1 MLDMT
6 FFLIPFLVG
15 AFGWCLVWA
24 IGFVPFKWRYLSDKW
39 LGQIDLTELLPL
51 LTKNDPF
58 DHLKPV
64 INEKLDDF
72 FRHKLSAKLPMISM
86 FIGEKTIEEL
96 KEVFMEELALLFP
109 LLISE
114 YSTHLNKDLH
124 AQWEQKLSKI
134 VQQKIIQVS
143 KPFRWVAFAIGAI
156 WGAVIALI
164 LPLI

>member
-1 MLDMT
+1 MT

-24 IGFVPFKWRYLSDKW
+24 IGMLPFKWSYLKNQW

-58 DHLKPV
+58 EAMKPV
-64 INEKLDDF
+64 INDKLDDF

-96 KEVFMEELALLFP
+96 KDVFMEELALLFP

-114 YSTHLNKDLH
+114 FSVHLNKDLH
-124 AQWEQKLSKI
+124 TQWEQKLSKI
-134 VQQKIIQVS
+134 VQQKIIKAIS
-143 KPFRWVAFAIGAI
+143 PFRWVAFILGAI

>member
-1 MLDMT
+1 MT
-6 FFLIPFLVG
+6 FFLIPILVG

-24 IGFVPFKWRYLSDKW
+24 VSIMPFKWPYLADKW
-39 LGQIDLTELLPL
+39 VGQIDLAKLIPELTE
-51 LTKNDPF
+51 KEPF
-58 DHLKPV
+58 EAMKPV
-64 INEKLDDF
+64 INVKLDDF

-109 LLISE
+109 MLITEFSA
-114 YSTHLNKDLH
+114 HLNKDLQQ
-124 AQWEQKLSKI
+124 QWERKFSIIL
-134 VQQKIIQVS
+134 QQKIIQAS
-143 KPFRWVAFAIGAI
+143 RPFRWGAFALGAI

>member
-1 MLDMT
+1 MT
-6 FFLIPFLVG
+6 FFLIPILVG
-15 AFGWCLVWA
+15 AFGWCLVSA
-24 IGFVPFKWRYLSDKW
+24 IGILPFRWSYLRNQW
-39 LGQIDLTELLPL
+39 IGQINLNEIIPQ

-58 DHLKPV
+58 DNLKPL

-72 FRHKLSAKLPMISM
+72 FRHKLSAKLPMISI

-109 LLISE
+109 MLISE
-114 YSTHLNKDLH
+114 FSAHLNKDLH

-134 VQQKIIQVS
+134 VQQKIIKAIS
-143 KPFRWVAFAIGAI
+143 PFRWVAFILGAI
-156 WGAVIALI
+156 WGLVIALI

>member
-1 MLDMT
+1 MFVMT
-6 FFLIPFLVG
+6 IFLISILVG

-24 IGFVPFKWRYLSDKW
+24 IGIVPFKWRYLSDKW

-58 DHLKPV
+58 EAMKPV
-64 INEKLDDF
+64 INDKLDDF

-86 FIGEKTIEEL
+86 FIGDKTIEEL

-109 LLISE
+109 MLISE
-114 YSTHLNKDLH
+114 FSAHLNKDLH

-134 VQQKIIQVS
+134 VQQKIIRATR
-143 KPFRWVAFAIGAI
+143 PIRWAAFALGAI

-164 LPLI
+164 LPLF